1 MSIYDKVLGV
11 IANCDHQKL
20 KLPHFAEDFCE
31 NIGWRYIN
39 NPFRFLD
46 CRVASAASQSRS
58 QVMLCY
64 LLLNSVNLMFLS
76 EVMLDLLLCCGS
88 KTLTEWNSSI

>member
-1 MSIYDKVLGV
+1 MSIYKKVLGV
-11 IANCDHQKL
+11 IVNCDHQKL
-20 KLPHFAEDFCE
+20 KLLQLVEGFYE

-46 CRVASAASQSRS
+46 CRVVSAASKSRS
-58 QVMLCY
+58 QIMLCY